1 MSAPGA
7 SDEAIKNSPKLTGFL
22 AYRGARDDD
31 FGIEEG
37 PLTFSVDALFLGL
50 TCTMIYR
57 NAVLYPHPMVWV
69 LGIVVSIHIGI
80 LLLRPERQIHW
91 RVVLFAIAA
100 LLLALIVPMRIG
112 ENMFVASFIACMGCL
127 ALFFVR
133 GTLAAIAGAAC
144 YVGVTAFAV
153 LNGVHGFADPKFTGI
168 MLVGLAIV
176 IVGTLMMLHHFMI
189 RLDSTNL
196 QLRQATSAL
205 QQSLDSLQFSASAGG
220 VALWDYDRET
230 DEWHVNEV
238 FRDLTQLPHEKYP
251 VLHSDV
257 VAKRLPAAI
266 REPIMERV
274 RGEDDQDV
282 ELLEITRPDGTVVL
296 CEGMSK
302 FYPLSGGHAIRRGIL
317 IAVSEPE
324 PVLAQ

>member
-1 MSAPGA
+1 VSAPGLTNNTN
-7 SDEAIKNSPKLTGFL
+7 NSAPGLAGFF

-37 PLTFSVDALFLGL
+37 PLTYSVDALFLGL
-50 TCTMIYR
+50 MATMIYR

-69 LGIVVSIHIGI
+69 LGLVTSIHIAI
-80 LLLRPERQIHW
+80 LIGRPHRQIHW
-91 RVVLFAIAA
+91 RVVLFATAA
-100 LLLALIVPMRIG
+100 VVLAMVVPVRIG
-112 ENMFVASFIACMGCL
+112 ENIFVASFVACMGCL

-133 GTLAAIAGAAC
+133 GTQTAITGAAA
-144 YVGVTAFAV
+144 YVGYTAYMV
-153 LNGVHGFADPKFTGI
+153 QYTTHGFGDPKFTGI
-168 MLVGLAIV
+168 MLAGLGIV
-176 IVGTLMMLHHFMI
+176 ILGTLMMLHHFMI

-196 QLRQATSAL
+196 QLRQATAAL

-220 VALWDYDRET
+220 VALWDYDRDT

-238 FRDLTQLPHEKYP
+238 FRTLTDLPHEQYP
-251 VLHSDV
+251 VLYSDV
-257 VAKRLPAAI
+257 VAKRLPEAF
-266 REPIMERV
+266 REQIMERI
-274 RGEDDQDV
+274 RGQEDQDV
-282 ELLEITRPDGTVVL
+282 ELLEVTRPDGTVVL

-324 PVLAQ
+324 PVIRS